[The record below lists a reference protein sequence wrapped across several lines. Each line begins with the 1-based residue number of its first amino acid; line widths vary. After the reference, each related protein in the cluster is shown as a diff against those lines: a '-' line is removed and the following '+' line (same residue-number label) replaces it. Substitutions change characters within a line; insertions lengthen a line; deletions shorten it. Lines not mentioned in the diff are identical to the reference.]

1 MARGCY
7 FREGMDRVAYI
18 SRLSLTNFRN
28 LVELELD
35 LLENWNFTLHCNK
48 CL

>member
-1 MARGCY
+1 
-7 FREGMDRVAYI
+7 MDRVAYI

-35 LLENWNFTLHCNK
+35 LAPGVSVFFGANA
-48 CL
+48 